1 MGLGWR
7 GAAVLAAV
15 FWAGAATAQDATL
28 TARDGGLS
36 LSGDL
41 VGYDGE
47 FYRLRTRYGVLT
59 VDAAGVICAGPA
71 CPDLTAPLAAIRVVG
86 AAEPALAILPGLL
99 AAFAS
104 ARGLR
109 LARDEPG
116 MLAVIE
122 DPATGDPLARFSFA
136 PLPPEQAAAAVVEGA
151 ADLAV
156 AVEAVEGLGARV
168 LASEALVPLAASDNP
183 LVSVSTAA
191 LAKALS
197 GEVDN
202 WLALGGPDMPIVLH
216 ALAPDAALQAVVE
229 ARLGAP
235 VPAAV
240 VHPDGAS
247 LAAAVARDPWALAL
261 AGMSGAGKARVLPV
275 TDSCGF
281 PLPATPLGVKAEDYP
296 LSAPIYLLTPKRR
309 LPLLAREFL
318 EFLATDTA
326 QTAVAASGYIDRRP
340 SRAALTGDGQ
350 RLLNAIR
357 NAGPEVS
364 LEELQRLAQTMEG
377 GQRLSMTFRFQ
388 DGSTQLDAVSADNL
402 ELLGGLIAARAFDG
416 YALVFAGFSDGSG
429 AAATNLDLSRSRA
442 AAVRAALARVAPDLR
457 EDQLPAVDAFG
468 EALPIACD
476 TSAAGRQANRRVELW
491 LKPLSDWDGPREAPV
506 TEAATP

>member
-47 FYRLRTRYGVLT
+47 FYRIRTRYGLLT
-59 VDAAGVICAGPA
+59 VDAAGVICTGPA
-71 CPDLTAPLAAIRVVG
+71 CPDMTAPLAVIRIVG
-86 AAEPALAILPGLL
+86 AAEPARTILPGLF
-99 AAFAS
+99 AAFAK

-109 LARDEPG
+109 LAGAGSDL
-116 MLAVIE
+116 LAVIE
-122 DPATGDPLARFSFA
+122 DPATGEPLARIGFA
-136 PLPPEQAAAAVVEGA
+136 AMPPDQASASVAEGV

-156 AVEAVEGLGARV
+156 AALPVEGLGARI
-168 LASEALVPLAASDNP
+168 LASEALVPLAAADNP
-183 LVSVSTAA
+183 LVAVSTAD
-191 LAKALS
+191 LARALS

-202 WLALGGPDMPIVLH
+202 WQALGGPDMPIVLH
-216 ALAPDAALQAVVE
+216 ALAADVALQSVVE

-235 VPAAV
+235 VPATV
-240 VHPDGAS
+240 LHPDSVA

-261 AGMSGAGKARVLPV
+261 SGLSGAGAARVLPM

-281 PLPATPLGVKAEDYP
+281 PLPATPLAVKAEDYP

-318 EFLATDTA
+318 EFLATDAA
-326 QTAVAASGYIDRRP
+326 QAAVAAAGYIDRKP
-340 SRAALTGDGQ
+340 TRAALTGDGQ

-364 LEELQRLAQTMEG
+364 LEELQRLALAMTS

-416 YALVFAGFSDGSG
+416 YALVLAGFSDGSG

-442 AAVRAALARVAPDLR
+442 EAVRANLARIAPDLR

-476 TSAAGRQANRRVELW
+476 SSAAGRQANRRVELW
-491 LKPLSDWDGPREAPV
+491 LRPLSDWDGPREPAP
-506 TEAATP
+506 